1 MKHKVVIAGLVL
13 ILLIISLAGSKV
25 ISTLAAPDQRASG
38 SALSQESPADT
49 AIREAFQQTVTASRD
64 QQSLLATMIYDVYID
79 EIFYSNDGLTALLWL
94 GMRDIETG
102 EVIAA
107 EPGISIA
114 QIQNR
119 FAPARAES
127 WQITLQPDQN
137 WYDQLKSLPEELMT
151 EDITKRFLQPDVE
164 EAFAAAASTV
174 YTGYK
179 LPWAANL
186 KKRITQSIGHYLEV
200 SGGWTSC
207 PATCQFAYDF
217 ADGTMFSIV
226 AAKGG
231 TVKAFK
237 TTCRNGDSKC
247 TNFLILEDQSTT
259 PTTYQVY
266 YHMAYDSIPQHLR
279 VLGARVVQ
287 GEYIGD
293 ADDTGASTGHHLH
306 YHIYISPNTADWS
319 WGRSV
324 DFVFDDVIA
333 IYGNEHNGG
342 RPRTCPEAA
351 QYPHLGNR
359 CNDRNFYLSG
369 NTPANPPSGSLN
381 KPEDGQMITSAKVE
395 VSGIAMDDIEIS
407 RILVLVNHNGTWR
420 PIDNISI
427 DETGFYQKE
436 VDLCT
441 ANVPDGPFAITVEIY
456 DREGSLA
463 PGIPV
468 VQLIK
473 NASCSTPAKKQPAS
487 VNLLYPKTGEK
498 VPSGPFDIVV
508 DAVDFD
514 GKAVKQVDFFWH
526 GGDWSKHTWVKLG
539 VDRDGSDGWQMTID
553 PMDYGEISGAAVYVQ
568 ALSKDGGVLGK
579 VLWNLEADPV
589 KPVSRLNPIPETSE
603 STAVLLS
610 WRASDPNDD
619 LDYFDLEHKVG
630 DGNWQPL
637 TERRISGN
645 ARSAWVVA
653 VPGATNSYRLRAVD
667 QQGNVEP
674 FDNKPVATV
683 TVPGSCT
690 PDANESSGQTQSSAL
705 LVEKDKLSPTFNF
718 CSSSGA
724 DIDWIRVSA
733 PKGQKV
739 SLAVYPKTGS
749 GAGFILSL
757 YDSAS
762 QLVHTSQ
769 SPDLG
774 QAAGIFWTPPAAG
787 NYYLKI
793 EPLHPGLFG
802 TGTGYQV
809 LFADAIDT
817 YLPGIYR

>member
-13 ILLIISLAGSKV
+13 ILLVISLAGSKV
-25 ISTLAAPDQRASG
+25 ISTLAAPDGRASG
-38 SALSQESPADT
+38 SALSQESPADA
-49 AIREAFQQTVTASRD
+49 AIQEAFQQAVAASRE
-64 QQSLLATMIYDVYID
+64 QQGLLAAMIYDIYID
-79 EIFYSNDGLTALLWL
+79 EMFYSNDGLTALLWL

-114 QIQNR
+114 RIQNR
-119 FAPARAES
+119 FASAARAES
-127 WQITLQPDQN
+127 WQITLPADQE
-137 WYDQLKSLPEELMT
+137 WYDQLKSLPEELLT
-151 EDITKRFLQPDVE
+151 EDIKNRFLQPGTE
-164 EAFAAAASTV
+164 EAFEAAASTV

-179 LPWAANL
+179 LPWAAGL
-186 KKRITQSIGHYLEV
+186 SKRITQSIGHYLQV

-217 ADGTMFSIV
+217 ADGTMFPIV

-237 TTCRNGDSKC
+237 TTCANGNSSC
-247 TNFLILEDQSTT
+247 TNYLILEDQSTT

-266 YHMAYDSIPQHLR
+266 YHMAYNSIPQHLR

-319 WGRSV
+319 WGKSV
-324 DFVFDDVIA
+324 DFVFDDVIQ
-333 IYGNEHNGG
+333 IYGSGHNGG
-342 RPRTCPEAA
+342 RPRTCAEAA

-359 CNDRNFYLSG
+359 CNDRNFYVSG
-369 NTPANPPSGSLN
+369 NTPANPPSGSLDT
-381 KPEDGQMITSAKVE
+381 KDHQVITTPTVK
-395 VSGIAMDDIEIS
+395 VSGIAMDDIQIT

-420 PIDNISI
+420 QIDSLSTN
-427 DETGFYQKE
+427 ETGLYEKE
-436 VDLCT
+436 VDLCA
-441 ANVPDGPFAITVEIY
+441 ANVPDGPFAMTVEIY

-463 PGIPV
+463 PGLPV

-473 NASCSTPAKKQPAS
+473 NVSCSTPAKKQPAS
-487 VNLLYPKTGEK
+487 VKLLYPKKGEK
-498 VPSGPFDIVV
+498 IPSGPFDIVV

-514 GKAVKQVDFFWH
+514 GQAVKQVEFFWH
-526 GGDWSKHTWVKLG
+526 SGDWSKHTWVKLG
-539 VDRDGSDGWQMTID
+539 VDRDGSDGWQMTVD
-553 PMDYGEISGAAVYVQ
+553 PMDHGKISGSAVYVQ

-589 KPVSRLNPIPETSE
+589 KPVSRLNPISGTID
-603 STAVLLS
+603 STAVLLT

-619 LDYFDLEHKVG
+619 LDHFEIEHKVG

-637 TERRISGN
+637 TDRRISGD
-645 ARSAWVVA
+645 ARSAWVIA
-653 VPGATNSYRLRAVD
+653 VPGAVNSYRLRAVD
-667 QQGNVEP
+667 RQGNVES
-674 FDNKPVATV
+674 FDNKPVVTV
-683 TVPGSCT
+683 TVPGTCT
-690 PDANESSGQTQSSAL
+690 PSNESSGQTQSNAVL
-705 LVEKDKLSPTFNF
+705 IEKDKPSPTFNF
-718 CSSSGA
+718 CSSSTV
-724 DIDWIRVSA
+724 DVDWIRVSA
-733 PKGQKV
+733 PKGRKV
-739 SLAVYPKTGS
+739 SLAVYPISGS
-749 GAGFILSL
+749 GAGFTLSL
-757 YDSAS
+757 YDSANK
-762 QLVHTSQ
+762 LVQTSK

-774 QAAGIFWTPPAAG
+774 QAAGIFWTPPTAG

-793 EPLHPGLFG
+793 EPLYPGLFG
-802 TGTGYQV
+802 TSTGYYV
-809 LFADAIDT
+809 LFADAVDT